1 MSEEIRKLPN
11 LLNPIYSVY
20 DMEDMFLGAII
31 SGKTDGEEIIGKSP
45 EWFVQKD
52 TRLCFD
58 VLKFTK
64 ETTGYCDYISI
75 RSQLQKDLGSIP
87 TQKLLERL
95 QSKVPEEY
103 NPKTAA
109 DKLEEYFI
117 KRQANMMLEQIRE
130 AMNAGNSNPADLFA
144 IASEKLDKVINTDI
158 EFDLNKELSSTVEGL
173 IEGTGPSLVIKTGFN
188 FYDNSVGG
196 IPIQE
201 ITVIGARPGHGKTTS
216 TISLSLGILETN
228 LEMNVA
234 IYELEMS
241 KESLKHKI
249 LSNVANVD
257 YEHMR
262 LGTLTDE
269 DKIKLQEAVV
279 YMEKFKERLFIFDD
293 VYDLSS
299 MNKINKIKKIN
310 VAFVDYIQLMDEVQ
324 ADDARKSFGRMLVKA
339 KRYTKRNMMAY
350 VFYSQLNRLVDI
362 RDGFVPQ
369 TSDLS
374 ESDLIGHIA
383 SDVILL
389 SYRYKYTKEPQLKNL
404 LMWYF
409 DKARYASVG
418 QKGAGFDPAHNKLY
432 DNISPA
438 SMSAQYVKP
447 LPPPSVLKNIMNRK

>member
-1 MSEEIRKLPN
+1 
-11 LLNPIYSVY
+11 
-20 DMEDMFLGAII
+20 MFSKQVIDE
-31 SGKTDGEEIIGKSP
+31 KIG
-45 EWFVQKD
+45 F
-52 TRLCFD
+52 
-58 VLKFTK
+58 
-64 ETTGYCDYISI
+64 
-75 RSQLQKDLGSIP
+75 
-87 TQKLLERL
+87 
-95 QSKVPEEY
+95 
-103 NPKTAA
+103 
-109 DKLEEYFI
+109 
-117 KRQANMMLEQIRE
+117 
-130 AMNAGNSNPADLFA
+130 
-144 IASEKLDKVINTDI
+144 
-158 EFDLNKELSSTVEGL
+158 
-173 IEGTGPSLVIKTGFN
+173 
-188 FYDNSVGG
+188 
-196 IPIQE
+196 
-201 ITVIGARPGHGKTTS
+201 
-216 TISLSLGILETN
+216 
-228 LEMNVA
+228 
-234 IYELEMS
+234 
-241 KESLKHKI
+241 
-249 LSNVANVD
+249 
-257 YEHMR
+257 
-262 LGTLTDE
+262 
-269 DKIKLQEAVV
+269 
-279 YMEKFKERLFIFDD
+279 
-293 VYDLSS
+293 
-299 MNKINKIKKIN
+299 NKIKKIN